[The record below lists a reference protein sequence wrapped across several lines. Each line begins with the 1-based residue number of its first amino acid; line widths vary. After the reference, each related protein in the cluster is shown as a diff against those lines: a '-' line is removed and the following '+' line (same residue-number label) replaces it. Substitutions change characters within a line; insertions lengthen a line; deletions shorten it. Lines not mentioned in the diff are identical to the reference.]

1 MSEPLKIVSRA
12 LGLQAAITVS
22 PVAAD
27 TVSNRHSGHRR
38 LDSSQIMVLSFRQR
52 IFWILIVLGTLP
64 TALALLALAVQL
76 RSTRSPVGPRAA
88 LEEVAITGRA
98 ALSQIDTATLGPDA
112 REAVRAHAAMLSRSL
127 TYARRAD
134 VLVRYTAGALA
145 AGVLLLAVLLVVASV
160 RLAGHLSRQLSRPI
174 LELVR
179 WTGHIERNE
188 PLPTTS
194 ARGAP
199 EFAALR
205 GALREMAVALDQA
218 RRRELE
224 TERLRAF
231 REVARRVA
239 HEIRGPITSIRLALA
254 QLDRRRAAAPEMATP
269 LDVLADETA
278 RLEAL
283 AREFSEVG
291 RLPEGPA
298 APIDV
303 LELLEDVVRAGVAD
317 GVALRIDIDSNFAV
331 HGHYEPLRRAI
342 VNLVRNAAE
351 ASDGEILLRSRRLSD
366 GRATLAVI
374 DQGPGVPEAVV
385 PRLFEPY
392 VTSKSS
398 GTGLG
403 LTLVRQAAEAH
414 GGEVHWEETPGGGA
428 TFIITLPSERV
439 L

>member
-1 MSEPLKIVSRA
+1 ML
-12 LGLQAAITVS
+12 
-22 PVAAD
+22 
-27 TVSNRHSGHRR
+27 
-38 LDSSQIMVLSFRQR
+38 LSFRQR
-52 IFWILIVLGTLP
+52 IFWILIVLGTVP

-76 RSTRSPVGPRAA
+76 RSTASPVGPRAA
-88 LEEVAITGRA
+88 IEDVAVTGRE
-98 ALSQIDTATLGPDA
+98 ALSRIDTSAMAPEA
-112 REAVRAHAAMLSRSL
+112 RQAVRAHAAMLSRSL

-145 AGVLLLAVLLVVASV
+145 AGVLALAALLVIASV

-174 LELVR
+174 LELVQ
-179 WTGHIERNE
+179 WTGHIERHE
-188 PLPTTS
+188 PLPAPR

-199 EFAALR
+199 EFASLR
-205 GALREMAVALDQA
+205 GALQEMAVALDEA

-254 QLDRRRAAAPEMATP
+254 QLEGRRATVPELATP
-269 LDVLADETA
+269 LDVVADEAA

-303 LELLEDVVRAGVAD
+303 ADLFQDVARAGVAD
-317 GVALRIDIDSNFAV
+317 GVALRVDVDADFTV
-331 HGHYEPLRRAI
+331 HGHYEPLRRAV

-351 ASDGEILLRSRRLSD
+351 ASDGEIVLRGRQLDD
-366 GRATLAVI
+366 GSAELAVV
-374 DQGPGVPEAVV
+374 DHGPGVREDLVD
-385 PRLFEPY
+385 RLFEPY
-392 VTSKSS
+392 VTSKLR

-414 GGEVHWEETPGGGA
+414 GGQVRWEATPGGGA
-428 TFIITLPSERV
+428 TFVISLPAERV
-439 L
+439 S

>member
-1 MSEPLKIVSRA
+1 
-12 LGLQAAITVS
+12 
-22 PVAAD
+22 
-27 TVSNRHSGHRR
+27 
-38 LDSSQIMVLSFRQR
+38 MVLSFRQR

-64 TALALLALAVQL
+64 TALALLALVVQL

-88 LEEVAITGRA
+88 LEEIAITGRE
-98 ALSQIDTATLGPDA
+98 ALSRIDTLALGPEA
-112 REAVRAHAAMLSRSL
+112 RDAVRTHAATLSRSL
-127 TYARRAD
+127 TYARRAE

-145 AGVLLLAVLLVVASV
+145 AGVLVLAVLLVFASV

-174 LELVR
+174 LELVQ
-179 WTGHIERNE
+179 WTGHIERRE
-188 PLPTTS
+188 ALPAPS

-205 GALREMAVALDQA
+205 GAIREMADALDQA
-218 RRRELE
+218 QRRELE

-254 QLDRRRAAAPEMATP
+254 QLEGHRATVPALATP
-269 LDVLADETA
+269 LDVVADEAA

-303 LELLEDVVRAGVAD
+303 ADLFHDVARAGVAD
-317 GVALRIDIDSNFAV
+317 GVALRVDVDPDFSV
-331 HGHYEPLRRAI
+331 HGHYEPLRRAV

-351 ASDGEILLRSRRLSD
+351 ASDGEIVLRGRHRGD
-366 GRATLAVI
+366 GRAELAVV
-374 DQGPGVPEAVV
+374 DHGPGVREDLVDRV
-385 PRLFEPY
+385 FEPY
-392 VTSKSS
+392 VTSKPR

-414 GGEVHWEETPGGGA
+414 GGQVRWEATPGGGA
-428 TFIITLPSERV
+428 TFVITLPAERV
-439 L
+439 S